1 MCEISVIK
9 NNLKTDF
16 AIRYNYEEYKGIY
29 RSYSTNI
36 VPKDDNYKK
45 LKEFE

>member
-1 MCEISVIK
+1 MCEIAVIK

-16 AIRYNYEEYKGIY
+16 AIRYNDEENKGIY

-36 VPKDDNYKK
+36 VPKGDDYKK
-45 LKEFE
+45 LKKFE